1 MWFMGHFGYACLS
14 HILFPAAADHSRVPP
29 HTLHC
34 CRLQSV
40 QSSFFLLSSSSSIA
54 HCPSSSLLRIL
65 VSLPDLLP
73 RPYLLS
79 SSPPH
84 LPPHFSHLPQPF
96 PTSFVSQWRF
106 YIGARGAKPPQ
117 ITKKEGFSPPKFQES
132 YIIFCLSCK

>member
-1 MWFMGHFGYACLS
+1 MWFMGYFGYACLS
-14 HILFPAAADHSRVPP
+14 HVLFPAAADHSRGPP

-40 QSSFFLLSSSSSIA
+40 QSSFFLLSSSSSIP

-96 PTSFVSQWRF
+96 PTSSVSPLTSSSPIF
-106 YIGARGAKPPQ
+106 PIAVSYSIPLSLLVF
-117 ITKKEGFSPPKFQES
+117 FSLFIVS
-132 YIIFCLSCK
+132 YVL